1 METIVKHLIL
11 LIVVLELGSIN
22 LMAQESTVENPS
34 SVNIRKLPEYVV
46 ITSENTKTLGEL
58 NITINSEKSAY
69 SNVLQDLETL
79 LQDSRNLQI
88 SNHTDLLSIMAKIG
102 FEYVD
107 TYIESAKRIGSEEDE
122 DQTFTA
128 NSNFRINM
136 VFRKQLTL
144 RG

>member
-88 SNHTDLLSIMAKIG
+88 SNHTDLLSIMAKMG
-102 FEYVD
+102 FEYID
-107 TYIESAKRIGSEEDE
+107 TYIGTARRIGSEEDE
-122 DQTFTA
+122 DQTFAA